1 MKTTLYCLVLQGALG
16 AFDTL
21 YYHEWR
27 LRLPSKSAAASELR
41 LHGVRD
47 FAYTI
52 VFATLAWTTWNGLWV
67 WPLAAILLFEVW
79 ATLADFLEE
88 DRTRRLPA
96 GERVMHAI
104 MGIIYGVFL
113 ANLYPHAAR
122 WAKLRSA
129 FGAADYGVI
138 SWILTLYAVGVFTSG
153 LRDLAASRKLA
164 RTGERLPA

>member
-1 MKTTLYCLVLQGALG
+1 MNTTLCFLVLLGALG

-27 LRLPSKSAAASELR
+27 LRLASTPAAVSELR
-41 LHGVRD
+41 LHSVRD

-52 VFATLAWTTWNGLWV
+52 VFGTLAWTTWNGWWV

-88 DRTRRLPA
+88 DRTRKLPA

-113 ANLYPHAAR
+113 AELYPHAAS
-122 WAKLRSA
+122 WAKLDSA
-129 FGAADYGVI
+129 FGAADYGAI

-164 RTGERLPA
+164 RAGLGLS